1 MKNTAEKCGSR
12 RSFILTLLNFR
23 ARTVA
28 VLSGVLFQGVI
39 VGSGFADEVIRW
51 NQVATDASTAHKVD
65 PLTESR
71 VFAILHIAIHDA
83 VNAVQARYQPYL
95 STERSVPV
103 DASVDAA
110 IAGAAHEALV
120 ALIPSGKESFDVAF
134 EESLSQVPESPRKEA
149 GVEIGRNAAAA
160 ILAARENDGANRTIE
175 YTPGT
180 EPGQYCPTPPDFTP
194 AFMSH
199 WGNITPFV
207 LQSSA
212 QFRCPDPPPVDSEKA
227 FAEIEEVRAIGG
239 SKSATRTAEQ
249 SEIARFWY
257 ESSARGWNRI
267 AREVATP
274 RQFDPWENARLF
286 ALVNLAMAD
295 GFIAGFEGKYRCNY
309 WRPITAVRHMG
320 DREWLSYLATPPV
333 PDYPSTHT
341 VLGAAAATAMARFF
355 GTDFISFSTT
365 SGEPYPGITR
375 KFWSLSEAA
384 RENGA
389 SRILCGIHF
398 SSAVRAG
405 YTQGEQ
411 VGDWVFENAL
421 RPVKPQPVITTS
433 QVSQSFVHWT
443 EQTCVTMMPLRISP
457 EENCRALSIN

>member
-1 MKNTAEKCGSR
+1 MKNKDENCGSS
-12 RSFILTLLNFR
+12 RSFALAVTSWR
-23 ARTVA
+23 ALTVA
-28 VLSGVLFQGVI
+28 TLAGVI
-39 VGSGFADEVIRW
+39 VLGGGPLSTASADEVIRW
-51 NQVATDASTAHKVD
+51 NQVATDSATANKVD

-71 VFAILHIAIHDA
+71 IFAILHLAIHDA
-83 VNAVQARYQPYL
+83 VNAVQPRYQPYL
-95 STERSVPV
+95 PTGPSAPV

-110 IAGAAHEALV
+110 VAGAAHEALV
-120 ALIPSGKESFDVAF
+120 ALLPAGKESFDIAF
-134 EESLSQVPESPRKEA
+134 EESLGRVPESPRKEA
-149 GVEIGRNAAAA
+149 GVEIGRAAAA
-160 ILAARENDGANRTIE
+160 AVLAARENDGANRTIE

-180 EPGQYCPTPPDFTP
+180 EPGKYCPTPPDFTP

-199 WGNITPFV
+199 WGKITPFV

-239 SKSATRTAEQ
+239 SKSATRTPEQ

-257 ESSARGWNRI
+257 ESSPRGWNRI

-274 RQFDPWENARLF
+274 RQFDAWENARLF

-295 GFIAGFEGKYRCNY
+295 GFIAGFEDKYYCNY
-309 WRPITAVRHMG
+309 WRPVTAIGHLG
-320 DREWLSYLATPPV
+320 DREWLSYLLTPPV
-333 PDYPSTHT
+333 LDYPSTHT

-365 SGEPYPGITR
+365 SGEPYPDITR
-375 KFWSLSEAA
+375 KFWSFSEAA

-389 SRILCGIHF
+389 SRILAGIHF

-405 YTQGEQ
+405 YAQGEQ
-411 VGDWVFENAL
+411 VATWVFENAL
-421 RPVKPQPVITTS
+421 RPALTGNHHFSGLCNLCPL
-433 QVSQSFVHWT
+433 T
-443 EQTCVTMMPLRISP
+443 ERKDVRR
-457 EENCRALSIN
+457 RAPDPFQ

>member
-1 MKNTAEKCGSR
+1 MKNKDENCGSWQ
-12 RSFILTLLNFR
+12 SFTLPVISLRALTLATL
-23 ARTVA
+23 TGVA
-28 VLSGVLFQGVI
+28 LLGGFLS
-39 VGSGFADEVIRW
+39 SASADEVIRW
-51 NQVATDASTAHKVD
+51 NQVATDATTANKVD

-71 VFAILHIAIHDA
+71 IFAILHIAIHDA
-83 VNAVQARYQPYL
+83 VNAVQPRYQSYL
-95 STERSVPV
+95 PKELSAPV

-110 IAGAAHEALV
+110 VAGAAHEALV
-120 ALIPSGKESFDVAF
+120 ALLPAGKKSLDDAL
-134 EESLSQVPESPRKEA
+134 EESLGRVPESPRKTV
-149 GVEIGRNAAAA
+149 GLEIGRAAAAA
-160 ILAARENDGANRTIE
+160 ILAARESDGANRAIE

-199 WGNITPFV
+199 WGKIAPFV

-212 QFRCPDPPPVDSEKA
+212 QFRCPDPLPVDSERA

-257 ESSARGWNRI
+257 ESSPRGWNRI
-267 AREVATP
+267 AREVASP
-274 RQFDPWENARLF
+274 RQFDAWENARLF

-295 GFIAGFEGKYRCNY
+295 GFIAGFEDKYHCNY
-309 WRPITAVRHMG
+309 WRPVTAIRHLG

-341 VLGAAAATAMARFF
+341 VLGAAAATATARFF
-355 GTDFISFSTT
+355 GTDFISFTTT
-365 SGEPYPGITR
+365 SGEPYPDITR

-389 SRILCGIHF
+389 SRILAGIHF
-398 SSAVRAG
+398 SSAVLAG
-405 YTQGEQ
+405 YNQGER
-411 VGDWVFENAL
+411 VANWVFENAL

-433 QVSQSFVHWT
+433 PVSETSVH
-443 EQTCVTMMPLRISP
+443 
-457 EENCRALSIN
+457 

>member
-1 MKNTAEKCGSR
+1 MKNKDEKWGSP
-12 RSFILTLLNFR
+12 SSCSLVLTEVCSRTIATLAGVVFLAGLLSS
-23 ARTVA
+23 A
-28 VLSGVLFQGVI
+28 V
-39 VGSGFADEVIRW
+39 ADEVIRW
-51 NQVATDASTAHKVD
+51 NQVATDARTAHKVD

-71 VFAILHIAIHDA
+71 VFAILHLAIHDA
-83 VNAVQARYQPYL
+83 VNAVQARYQSFLPTAQ
-95 STERSVPV
+95 SAPV

-120 ALIPSGKESFDVAF
+120 VLIPPGKESFAIAF
-134 EESLSQVPESPRKEA
+134 EESLGRVPEGPRKEA
-149 GVEIGRNAAAA
+149 GVEIGRSAALA

-175 YTPGT
+175 FTPGT
-180 EPGQYCPTPPDFTP
+180 EPGQYCPTPPDFRP
-194 AFMSH
+194 AFMAH
-199 WGNITPFV
+199 WGKITPFV
-207 LQSSA
+207 LPSSA
-212 QFRCPDPPPVDSEKA
+212 QFRCPDPPPVNSEKA

-239 SKSATRTAEQ
+239 SKSATRTPEQ

-257 ESSARGWNRI
+257 ESSPRGWNRI
-267 AREVATP
+267 AREVAKP
-274 RQFDPWENARLF
+274 RLFDVWENARLF
-286 ALVNLAMAD
+286 CLVNLAMAD
-295 GFIAGFEGKYRCNY
+295 GFIAGFEDKYHCNY
-309 WRPITAVRHMG
+309 WRPITASRHLG
-320 DREWLSYLATPPV
+320 DREWLSYLVTPPV

-365 SGEPYPGITR
+365 SGEPYPDITR

-433 QVSQSFVHWT
+433 QVSQS
-443 EQTCVTMMPLRISP
+443 
-457 EENCRALSIN
+457 LSTKQKSQVSR

>member
-1 MKNTAEKCGSR
+1 MKNRAEKCGSR
-12 RSFILTLLNFR
+12 RSFILTLITFR

-28 VLSGVLFQGVI
+28 VFSCVVFQAVI
-39 VGSGFADEVIRW
+39 VSSGFADEVIRW
-51 NQVATDASTAHKVD
+51 NQVATDASSARKVD

-103 DASVDAA
+103 DAPVDAA

-120 ALIPSGKESFDVAF
+120 ALIPSGKESFDIAF
-134 EESLSQVPESPRKEA
+134 EESLSQVPENPRKEA
-149 GVEIGRNAAAA
+149 GVEIGRNAAGA

-249 SEIARFWY
+249 AR
-257 ESSARGWNRI
+257 SH
-267 AREVATP
+267 
-274 RQFDPWENARLF
+274 D
-286 ALVNLAMAD
+286 
-295 GFIAGFEGKYRCNY
+295 
-309 WRPITAVRHMG
+309 
-320 DREWLSYLATPPV
+320 
-333 PDYPSTHT
+333 
-341 VLGAAAATAMARFF
+341 F
-355 GTDFISFSTT
+355 GTKVPH
-365 SGEPYPGITR
+365 GAGI
-375 KFWSLSEAA
+375 
-384 RENGA
+384 G
-389 SRILCGIHF
+389 
-398 SSAVRAG
+398 
-405 YTQGEQ
+405 
-411 VGDWVFENAL
+411 
-421 RPVKPQPVITTS
+421 
-433 QVSQSFVHWT
+433 
-443 EQTCVTMMPLRISP
+443 SP
-457 EENCRALSIN
+457 EKWRHRASSMPGRTHACSPW

>member
-1 MKNTAEKCGSR
+1 MKNKDESFGSPW
-12 RSFILTLLNFR
+12 SFAHPVITLRTLTIPTFVCVFLVGHLLSS
-23 ARTVA
+23 A
-28 VLSGVLFQGVI
+28 S
-39 VGSGFADEVIRW
+39 ADVVIRW
-51 NQVATDASTAHKVD
+51 NQVATDATTANRVD

-71 VFAILHIAIHDA
+71 ILALLHIAIHDA
-83 VNAVQARYQPYL
+83 VNAVQSRYQPYL
-95 STERSVPV
+95 PKQPSARI
-103 DASVDAA
+103 DASIDAA
-110 IAGAAHEALV
+110 VAGAAHEALV
-120 ALIPSGKESFDVAF
+120 SLVPAGKESLDNAL
-134 EESLSQVPESPRKEA
+134 EESLGRIPESPRKTV
-149 GVEIGRNAAAA
+149 GVEIGRAAAAA
-160 ILAARENDGANRTIE
+160 ILAAREKDGADRSIE
-175 YTPGT
+175 YTAGT

-199 WGNITPFV
+199 WGKITPFV
-207 LQSSA
+207 LHSA
-212 QFRCPDPPPVDSEKA
+212 GQFPCADPPPVGGDKA

-257 ESSARGWNRI
+257 ESSPRGWNRI

-274 RQFDPWENARLF
+274 RQFDSWENARLF
-286 ALVNLAMAD
+286 ALLNLAMAD
-295 GFIAGFEGKYRCNY
+295 GFIAGFEGKYRCSY
-309 WRPITAVRHMG
+309 WRPVTAIRHMG
-320 DREWLSYLATPPV
+320 DREWLSYLPTPPV

-365 SGEPYPGITR
+365 SGEPHPDITR
-375 KFWSLSEAA
+375 KFWSFSEAA

-405 YTQGEQ
+405 YIQGEQ
-411 VGDWVFENAL
+411 VADWVFENAL

-433 QVSQSFVHWT
+433 KVSEPSV
-443 EQTCVTMMPLRISP
+443 R
-457 EENCRALSIN
+457 